1 MSNPYALGVL
11 LEAGDLPAFTRMSSG
26 ASNIGQRVRAATLTH
41 LGEWPLDT
49 SKGIDWR
56 HYLQTRPFDTEGLM
70 ADLAVAWAAVPG
82 VVEVLSIDA
91 DVSIE
96 GDATITGQLQIVTG
110 GTLAVKASANVY
122 GGDVSAFVGFLAVS
136 GVIIS

>member
-1 MSNPYALGVL
+1 MNPLALGVL

-26 ASNIGQRVRAATLTH
+26 ASNIAQRVRATTLTH

-56 HYLQTRPFDTEGLM
+56 GYMQTRPFDVEGLM

-82 VVEVLSIDA
+82 VVEVLSIEA
-91 DVSIE
+91 SVTIE
-96 GDATITGQLQIVTG
+96 GVATIQGQLQIITG
-110 GTLAVKASANVY
+110 ETVPVKASANIY
-122 GGDVSAFVGFLAVS
+122 EGDVSAAVGFVIGS
-136 GVIIS
+136 GVIFA